1 MNTENVKNEANAER
15 IITVT
20 AKVMKVTAELKPVY
34 VYDDDEDRWV
44 AKRDEDGKVI
54 YRKIVG
60 LHLNKQVHTI
70 LDAAHN
76 FEDVLTDTVEFS
88 RHTLQRVIAEAD
100 NKVSRKIVKLY
111 EKTEM
116 TELSLS
122 AVMAVLENAVIT
134 MRVIT
139 RLPGDKYYIDGEEKT
154 VEHKNYFYDI
164 IDIEI
169 ADEAYDDFNDEV
181 AEQIVDWKEAQREA
195 KAMEAQKIAA
205 DAAARATVLNSQ
217 AAPF

>member
-1 MNTENVKNEANAER
+1 MNTKNVKNEANAER
-15 IITVT
+15 IVTIT

-34 VYDDDEDRWV
+34 ILDDDEDRWV
-44 AKRDEDGKVI
+44 AKHDEDGKVI
-54 YRKIVG
+54 YRKIVS

-76 FEDVLTDTVEFS
+76 FEDVLTDTIEFS
-88 RHTLQRVIAEAD
+88 RYTLQRVLAEAD

-134 MRVIT
+134 MRVTT
-139 RLPGDKYYIDGEEKT
+139 RLPGDKYYVDGEEKK
-154 VEHKNYFYDI
+154 VEHQNYFYDI
-164 IDIEI
+164 IDVEI
-169 ADEAYDDFNDEV
+169 DNDSYSEFNDEV
-181 AEQIVDWKEAQREA
+181 AEQIADWKEAQRET
-195 KAMEAQKIAA
+195 KALEAQKLAA
-205 DAAARATVLNSQ
+205 DAAARAAVLNSQ
-217 AAPF
+217 SAPF